1 MVKELGNL
9 DLETLGLWD
18 LGIYLFMN
26 HSESHSEICSDSHSE
41 SQLRGEVWLVA
52 GLEIA

>member
-26 HSESHSEICSDSHSE
+26 HSES
-41 SQLRGEVWLVA
+41 QLRGGGVVGCWFGDCITSLLV
-52 GLEIA
+52 LFPVF